1 MNEVKLGELLQIKHG
16 YAFKSEN
23 YVERS
28 KYALVT
34 LANISNSNNFQYNP
48 EKTTYYGADFPREF
62 MLQTDDLIMPLTEQ
76 VIGLFGNSAFVPEIE
91 GIQFVLNQ
99 RVGKV
104 IPEKDKADKYYL
116 HYLLS
121 TEMVRE
127 QLEYRA
133 SGTRQRN
140 ISPDDVY
147 DVTVF
152 VPDIDTQRRIGIT
165 LYNLEKKINLNNII
179 NECLQQMA
187 YKTYMHL
194 FSGRKINGKLGDILI
209 EKPKSSVQVGQAK
222 DAVGEFPFFTSGDAI
237 LKWPEALV
245 EGRNCY
251 LNTGGNAGVKFYAGK
266 SAYSTDTWCITA
278 KNNLSDYLYL
288 FLESIKPELNKKFF
302 QGTGLKHLQKP
313 LLKERPIYIPS
324 RNEIEAFN
332 RKVQPWLSMVSENMR
347 ETQQLTGLKDWLL
360 PILLNGQAVIAD

>member
-1 MNEVKLGELLQIKHG
+1 MQIKPG

-23 YVERS
+23 YVHRS
-28 KYALVT
+28 NYALVT
-34 LANISNSNNFQYNP
+34 LANISGSNNFQFNP
-48 EKTTYYGADFPREF
+48 EKTTYYGSDFPSDF
-62 MLQTDDLIMPLTEQ
+62 ILQTDDLIMPLTEQ
-76 VIGLFGNSAFVPEIE
+76 VTGLFGNSAFVPERK

-104 IPEKDKADKYYL
+104 IPEKRKADKYYL

-121 TEMVRE
+121 TELVRE

-152 VPDIDTQRRIGIT
+152 VPDIEVQRKIGIT
-165 LYNLEKKINLNNII
+165 LYHLERKINLNHTI
-179 NECLQQMA
+179 NENLQYMA
-187 YKTYMHL
+187 YMTYMHL
-194 FSGRKINGKLGDILI
+194 FFGKQANGRLGDILI
-209 EKPKSSVQVGQAK
+209 ENPKSSIQVK
-222 DAVGEFPFFTSGDAI
+222 DAKGVAGDFPFFTSGDAI
-237 LKWPEALV
+237 LRWTEALV

-251 LNTGGNAGVKFYAGK
+251 LNTGGNAGVKYYVGK

-313 LLKERPIYIPS
+313 LLKGRPIYIPS
-324 RNEIEAFN
+324 ESEAEAFN
-332 RKVQPWLSMVSENMR
+332 KKVQPWLSMISNNTR
-347 ETQQLTGLKDWLL
+347 ESQQLTALRDWLL
-360 PILLNGQAVIAD
+360 PMLMNGQAAIADSC